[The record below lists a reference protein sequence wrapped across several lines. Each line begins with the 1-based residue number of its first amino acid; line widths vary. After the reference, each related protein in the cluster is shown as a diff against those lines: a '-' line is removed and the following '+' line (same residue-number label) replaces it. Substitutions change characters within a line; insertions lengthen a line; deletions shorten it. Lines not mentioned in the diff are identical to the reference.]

1 MEFPKE
7 NKLDNWLEENQNLE
21 IDRFMERN
29 LEITQKVCVILKKR
43 GIQKNE
49 FAKMIKTKNIL

>member
-29 LEITQKVCVILKKR
+29 LEITQKVCVI
-43 GIQKNE
+43 
-49 FAKMIKTKNIL
+49 IK